1 MRYLVISTQLYVQV
15 NLDKLQTMG
24 NYENEVREKVG
35 IEEFDLILE
44 AARRG
49 EIEAGSL
56 SDLSFP

>member
-1 MRYLVISTQLYVQV
+1 
-15 NLDKLQTMG
+15 MG